1 MLMDVSCMKCSRPAV
16 VHLTDI
22 TAIPGGSREI
32 VQVHLCMK
40 HAVSAG
46 LIGTLPAAPDAGA
59 KGSHVTEAVVGDP
72 EDGPLSPD
80 EQFEQDEQFEL
91 DDAID
96 ELAFLADESD
106 EDAPPPKMTTILPA
120 NPAAEAAT
128 PALVP
133 AIKCPNCGTTWEDF
147 RRSGVMG
154 CANDYTLFE
163 VQLNEV
169 LDGLHEG
176 HVTHQGK
183 IAVKAQI
190 SEAVMHART
199 QRLHTRLAE
208 ALAQEKYEE
217 AARLRDELKHL
228 S

>member
-22 TAIPGGSREI
+22 TAIPGGGREI

-46 LIGTLPAAPDAGA
+46 IVGSLPVAPDVGHKSGQATDA
-59 KGSHVTEAVVGDP
+59 IASSAEEGSSG
-72 EDGPLSPD
+72 ED
-80 EQFEQDEQFEL
+80 EHEEQFEL

-96 ELAFLADESD
+96 ELAFLAD
-106 EDAPPPKMTTILPA
+106 DADADTPSLKIAADSPA
-120 NPAAEAAT
+120 KAAASGGTSAPASQ
-128 PALVP
+128 
-133 AIKCPNCGTTWEDF
+133 IKCPYCGTTWDDF

-154 CANDYTLFE
+154 CANDYVLFE
-163 VQLNEV
+163 AQLNEV

-176 HVTHQGK
+176 HVTHYGK
-183 IAVKAQI
+183 IAEQAQI
-190 SEAVMHART
+190 SQAVVHART
-199 QRLHTRLAE
+199 QRLQTRLAE

-217 AARLRDELKHL
+217 AARLRDELKQQ